1 MDIDLVLDE
10 IKAALR
16 KVVKGGVTRSQ
27 IELDNFKITVYK
39 VGSIIRIDI
48 KETLNS

>member
-1 MDIDLVLDE
+1 MDIDLVMEE
-10 IKAALR
+10 IKAALK
-16 KVVKGGVTRSQ
+16 KVVKGGVTKSQ

-39 VGSIIRIDI
+39 VGGVIRIDI